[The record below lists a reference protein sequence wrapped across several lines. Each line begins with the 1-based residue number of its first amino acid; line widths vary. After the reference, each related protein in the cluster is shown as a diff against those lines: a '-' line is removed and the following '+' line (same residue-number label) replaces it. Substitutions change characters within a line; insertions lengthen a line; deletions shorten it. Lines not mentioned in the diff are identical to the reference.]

1 MPTSIAIG
9 LNNKNRL
16 NCLELELK
24 VTSSLTHKNHPS
36 SLITE
41 SQITANESQDYHAV
55 PFLVSSL
62 CRNHLWV
69 WLWVTD
75 CPAVFFSFS
84 LCRNHLWVWLT
95 HICNTFAEEPSETLV
110 AEDKKKDKNKEAH
123 LFTRIVIQQVKEIY
137 LFLSADLHIFLDG
150 LVGEGSHEKI
160 KKGGYESQNTS
171 KHLKII
177 HHYNFV

>member
-9 LNNKNRL
+9 LNNKNRT

-55 PFLVSSL
+55 PFLVS
-62 CRNHLWV
+62 
-69 WLWVTD
+69 
-75 CPAVFFSFS
+75 S

-177 HHYNFV
+177 HHYNLFWVHIINSPSIF

>member
-1 MPTSIAIG
+1 M
-9 LNNKNRL
+9 
-16 NCLELELK
+16 
-24 VTSSLTHKNHPS
+24 
-36 SLITE
+36 
-41 SQITANESQDYHAV
+41 
-55 PFLVSSL
+55 
-62 CRNHLWV
+62 
-69 WLWVTD
+69 
-75 CPAVFFSFS
+75 
-84 LCRNHLWVWLT
+84 
-95 HICNTFAEEPSETLV
+95 

-177 HHYNFV
+177 HHYNFSLHSIISLSHINHYPF

>member
-1 MPTSIAIG
+1 M
-9 LNNKNRL
+9 
-16 NCLELELK
+16 
-24 VTSSLTHKNHPS
+24 
-36 SLITE
+36 
-41 SQITANESQDYHAV
+41 
-55 PFLVSSL
+55 
-62 CRNHLWV
+62 
-69 WLWVTD
+69 
-75 CPAVFFSFS
+75 
-84 LCRNHLWVWLT
+84 
-95 HICNTFAEEPSETLV
+95 

-177 HHYNFV
+177 HHYIVLYIIISLSHVNQYHF